1 VPEIRLYLVTDR
13 KRTRGRP
20 LTDVVAAALG
30 GGVDAVQ
37 VREKDLPTRE
47 LLELCVALRTICH
60 QRGAAL
66 LVNDRVDVAL
76 AARADGVHLPVNSF
90 AAAEARRLL
99 GPRAIIGASTHNE
112 TEACAAAESG
122 ADFIVFGPLFETP
135 EKRRFGPPVGLD
147 ALAAVTCRVRLPVLG
162 IGGITPP
169 RAASVY
175 GAGANGVAVMSG
187 ILEAADP
194 AQQARALRP

>member
-99 GPRAIIGASTHNE
+99 GPRAI
-112 TEACAAAESG
+112 CAAAESG

-175 GAGANGVAVMSG
+175 GAGANGVAVVSG